1 MSLSAAPTTAFLQVV
16 DLGVLSY
23 EKAYAEQQ
31 RLVDAVHEAGEP
43 DTLLLVEH
51 PHVITLGRKREAPA
65 NVLAAAGVEVVQTER
80 GGDVTYH
87 GPGQLVAYP
96 IVALREHERDLHAFM
111 RKLEEAIIATLAR
124 AGLAAGR
131 SEGNTGVWLEG
142 RKLASIGIACRRWV
156 TWHGLALNVS
166 TDLGYFQRI
175 NPCGFEASVMTSM
188 ANELGESAPVMGQ
201 VKAWLGE
208 ELARALGRHLGRR

>member
-1 MSLSAAPTTAFLQVV
+1 MAHTVKRLDVV

-23 EKAYAEQQ
+23 RDAYARQQ
-31 RLVDAVHEAGEP
+31 VLVDAVHAGRAR

-51 PHVITLGRKREAPA
+51 PHVYTLGRNREAA
-65 NVLAAAGVEVVQTER
+65 GNVLAAGEVEVVQVER

-96 IVALREHERDLHAFM
+96 IIQLAESERDLHAFM
-111 RKLEEAIIATLAR
+111 RRLEDAIIATLAR
-124 AGLAAGR
+124 AGLEAGR
-131 SEGNTGVWLEG
+131 SDGNTGVWREG

-166 TDLGYFQRI
+166 TDLSYFQRI
-175 NPCGFEASVMTSM
+175 NPCGFEASVMTTL
-188 ANELGESAPVMGQ
+188 AAEIGARAPGMGQ

-208 ELARALGRHLGRR
+208 EVATALGRSLRDD